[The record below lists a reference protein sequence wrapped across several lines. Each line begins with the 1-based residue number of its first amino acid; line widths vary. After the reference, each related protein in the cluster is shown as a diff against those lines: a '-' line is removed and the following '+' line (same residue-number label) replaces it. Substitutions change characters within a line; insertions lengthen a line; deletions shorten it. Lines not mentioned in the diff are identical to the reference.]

1 MKVIIDGASLIVKG
15 LIDAGCNFFAGYP
28 ITPATGIYSGMIK
41 AGIGIGAP
49 DEITAI
55 HYVIGASLSGLKSA
69 TATSAPGFLLM
80 SEGIG
85 AAYMMENPLVVVLVQ
100 RLGPSTGSA
109 TTGAQGDIGLSQIIS
124 GGYTIPVI
132 CPSDFYDCYRLSIE
146 AVNLAEMLRCP
157 VILLTSKEMT
167 MSERS
172 IDISKLGE
180 YNAINRKIY
189 QKNEK
194 YRPYAVDS
202 TLVPDFLPIGN
213 QRHQVRATAS
223 THDEDGYLQKISE
236 NALKNS
242 LRLEQKLERNIN
254 LFPACLH
261 DQDQY
266 ADNLVISY
274 GITNYAAKQAVL
286 QSRKNGI
293 KVSHLTILTLFPV
306 QVDQIKKAV
315 GETGI
320 KRVIIPEENHTGQYR
335 IILIGKGCFKD
346 NRCFGINKIG
356 SLITPK
362 EIIKVFK

>member
-1 MKVIIDGASLIVKG
+1 MKVITDGASLIVKG

-55 HYVIGASLSGLKSA
+55 HYVIGTSLSGLKSA

-85 AAYMMENPLVVVLVQ
+85 AAYMMEIPLVVVLVQ

-146 AVNLAEMLRCP
+146 AVNLAERLRCP

-172 IDISKLGE
+172 IDLSKLGE

-194 YRPYAVDS
+194 YRPYAVEDS
-202 TLVPDFLPIGN
+202 LVPDFLPIGN
-213 QRHQVRATAS
+213 QKHLVRATAS
-223 THDEDGYLQKISE
+223 THDEDGYLQKIS
-236 NALKNS
+236 
-242 LRLEQKLERNIN
+242 
-254 LFPACLH
+254 
-261 DQDQY
+261 
-266 ADNLVISY
+266 
-274 GITNYAAKQAVL
+274 
-286 QSRKNGI
+286 
-293 KVSHLTILTLFPV
+293 
-306 QVDQIKKAV
+306 
-315 GETGI
+315 
-320 KRVIIPEENHTGQYR
+320 
-335 IILIGKGCFKD
+335 
-346 NRCFGINKIG
+346 
-356 SLITPK
+356 
-362 EIIKVFK
+362 

>member
-1 MKVIIDGASLIVKG
+1 LIVKG

-55 HYVIGASLSGLKSA
+55 HYVIGTSLSGLKSA

-85 AAYMMENPLVVVLVQ
+85 AAYMMEIPLVVILVQ

-146 AVNLAEMLRCP
+146 AVNLAERLRCP

-172 IDISKLGE
+172 IDLSKLGE

-194 YRPYAVDS
+194 YRPYAVEDS
-202 TLVPDFLPIGN
+202 LVPDFLPIGN
-213 QRHQVRATAS
+213 QKHLVRATAS

-261 DQDQY
+261 DQHQN
-266 ADNLVISY
+266 AENLVISY

-286 QSRKNGI
+286 QLRSNGI
-293 KVSHLTILTLFPV
+293 KISNLTILTLFPV

-315 GETGI
+315 NETGI

-335 IILIGKGCFKD
+335 IILQGKGCFKE
-346 NRCFGINKIG
+346 NEVIGVNKIG
-356 SLITPK
+356 SLITPQ